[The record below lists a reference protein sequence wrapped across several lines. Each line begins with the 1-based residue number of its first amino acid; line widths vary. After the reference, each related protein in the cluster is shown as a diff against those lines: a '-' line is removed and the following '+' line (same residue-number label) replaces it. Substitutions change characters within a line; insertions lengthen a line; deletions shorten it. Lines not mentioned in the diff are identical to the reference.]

1 MAKVQSHSEMSLAA
15 PMPVAQ
21 DEDIDL
27 VALTM
32 AALRFVNP
40 WSVEAEPRW
49 SDRIVPGTP
58 EAKDRTITLA
68 EVACHD
74 TPNDCWVVIYDRVYD
89 ISTFLD
95 EVSMTTYR
103 LFNDLRIYLTFLI
116 GKIVKYFHIKIV
128 RLNCFSFFAASWW
141 SRHNAGIRRPGCEY
155 RLQRLGS
162 FPYGLQSPGAVPG
175 GRTTDAGA
183 HVPPTGRYSTQ
194 RYTRIIQNY

>member
-40 WSVEAEPRW
+40 WAVEAKPQW

-58 EAKDRTITLA
+58 EAKDRTINLA
-68 EVACHD
+68 EVSCHD
-74 TPNDCWVVIYDRVYD
+74 TPKDCWVVIYDRVYD

-95 EVSMTTYR
+95 EVSMS
-103 LFNDLRIYLTFLI
+103 N
-116 GKIVKYFHIKIV
+116 
-128 RLNCFSFFAASWW
+128 
-141 SRHNAGIRRPGCEY
+141 
-155 RLQRLGS
+155 LG
-162 FPYGLQSPGAVPG
+162 QCH
-175 GRTTDAGA
+175 A
-183 HVPPTGRYSTQ
+183 HY
-194 RYTRIIQNY
+194 IIDCR